1 MFDDDRE
8 TRDIQSLLGDAR
20 RGKWDPVLVLVGSE
34 TFLIE
39 RAVRLLRKATV
50 GDGPRGFND
59 DLFHGTGLQGAR
71 VAASA
76 RTLPMMASARFVLVR
91 GAHDAPAAEL
101 DALAGYVA
109 DPSPSTCFVITAE
122 KIDGK
127 TKLAKA
133 AKASGA
139 WLSVEPLKGGLL
151 ERFASGEAKR
161 RGHAFDGPAMAAF
174 LDATGNDLAAIDDG
188 VERLSLYVGEGR
200 SIDREAVE
208 NVITRV
214 RVDTIWSLVDA
225 IALKRTKVALEASLS
240 MLADREPPLR
250 ILAMVARQVRMVAK
264 MKTAL
269 EDGMSQA
276 EAVKAA
282 GAAPFKARELADSA
296 KKFSDSD
303 LRRALVLLRD
313 ADVALKGSK
322 REPEIV
328 MEETVLALCR

>member
-1 MFDDDRE
+1 MEDNE
-8 TRDIQSLLGDAR
+8 RDIQTLLQEAR
-20 RGKWDPVLVLVGSE
+20 RGHWEPVVVLVGTE
-34 TFLIE
+34 TFLID

-59 DLFHGTGLQGAR
+59 DLFHGQGLVGAR
-71 VAASA
+71 VAAAA
-76 RTLPMMASARFVLVR
+76 RTLPMMAMSRFVLVR
-91 GAHDAPAAEL
+91 GADAAAPAEL
-101 DALAGYVA
+101 DALAACVA
-109 DPSPSTCFVITAE
+109 EPSPSTCLVITAE

-139 WLSVEPLKGGLL
+139 WLGVEPLKGGLL
-151 ERFASGEAKR
+151 ERFAGGEARR
-161 RGHAFDGPAMAAF
+161 RGHVIEGPAMAAL
-174 LDATGNDLAAIDDG
+174 LDATGNDLAAIDDA
-188 VERLSLYVGEGR
+188 VERLSLYVGEGKP
-200 SIDREAVE
+200 IDRDAVE
-208 NVITRV
+208 AIVVRV
-214 RVDTIWSLVDA
+214 RVDTIWALVDA
-225 IALKRTKVALEASLS
+225 VALKRTKVALEATLS

-250 ILAMVARQVRMVAK
+250 ILSMVARQVRMVAK
-264 MKTAL
+264 MKSAL

-296 KKFSDSD
+296 KRFSESD
-303 LRRALVLLRD
+303 LRRALMVLRD

>member
-1 MFDDDRE
+1 MFDE
-8 TRDIQSLLGDAR
+8 SEERDIQSLLQAAR
-20 RGKWDPVLVLVGSE
+20 RGEWEPVVVLVGGE

-39 RAVRLLRKATV
+39 RAVRLLRKASV

-59 DLFHGTGLQGAR
+59 DLFHGSGLAGAK
-71 VAASA
+71 VAAAA
-76 RTLPMMASARFVLVR
+76 RTLPMMARSRFVLVR
-91 GAHDAPAAEL
+91 GAQDAQAAEL

-133 AKASGA
+133 AKASKA

-151 ERFASGEAKR
+151 ERFATGEAKR
-161 RGHAFDGPAMAAF
+161 RGHAFEGPALAAL
-174 LDATGNDLAAIDDG
+174 LDATGNDLAAIDDAI
-188 VERLSLYVGEGR
+188 ERLSLYVGEGHA
-200 SIDREAVE
+200 ITKDAVE
-208 NVITRV
+208 ATVTRV
-214 RVDTIWSLVDA
+214 RVDSIWALVDA
-225 IALKRTKVALEASLS
+225 IAQKRTKVAMEATLS
-240 MLADREPPLR
+240 MLGDREPALR

-264 MKTAL
+264 MKSGL
-269 EDGMSQA
+269 ESGLSPAD
-276 EAVKAA
+276 AVKAA
-282 GAAPFKARELADSA
+282 GAPPFKARELGDSA
-296 KKFSDSD
+296 RKFSDAD

>member
-1 MFDDDRE
+1 MIDDEE
-8 TRDIQSLLGDAR
+8 TRDIQSVLGDAR
-20 RGKWDPVLVLVGSE
+20 RGKWDPVLVLVGTE
-34 TFLIE
+34 GFLIE
-39 RAVRLLRKATV
+39 RAVKLLRKATV

-59 DLFHGTGLQGAR
+59 DLFHGAGLQGGKV
-71 VAASA
+71 VAAA

-91 GAHDAPAAEL
+91 GVHDAPQAEQ

-109 DPSPSTCFVITAE
+109 EPSPSTCFVLTAE

-133 AKASGA
+133 AKATGA

-151 ERFASGEAKR
+151 ERFATSEAKR
-161 RGHAFDGPAMAAF
+161 RNHTFAGPALAA
-174 LDATGNDLAAIDDG
+174 LVDATGNDLAAIDDA
-188 VERLSLYVGEGR
+188 VERLSLYVGEGNA
-200 SIDREAVE
+200 IDRDAVE
-208 NVITRV
+208 AIVTRV
-214 RVDTIWSLVDA
+214 RVDTIWALVDA
-225 IALKRTKVALEASLS
+225 IALKKTKVALEASLS

-269 EDGMSQA
+269 EDGLSQA
-276 EAVKAA
+276 DAVKAA

-296 KKFSDSD
+296 KRFTDED
-303 LRRALVLLRD
+303 LRRALILLRD

-328 MEETVLALCR
+328 MEEAVLALCR

>member
-1 MFDDDRE
+1 MIDE
-8 TRDIQSLLGDAR
+8 SEERDIQSLLGDAR
-20 RGKWDPVLVLVGSE
+20 RGKWVPVVVLVGTE

-50 GDGPRGFND
+50 GEGPRGFND
-59 DLFHGTGLQGAR
+59 DLFHGTGLSGAR
-71 VAASA
+71 VAAAA
-76 RTLPMMASARFVLVR
+76 RTLPMMATARFVLVR
-91 GAHDAPAAEL
+91 GAQDAPPAEL

-109 DPSPSTCFVITAE
+109 EPSPSTCFVITAE

-133 AKASGA
+133 AKSTGA

-151 ERFASGEAKR
+151 ERFATSEAKR
-161 RGHAFDGPAMAAF
+161 RGHTFEGPALAA
-174 LDATGNDLAAIDDG
+174 LVDATGNDLAAIDDG
-188 VERLSLYVGEGR
+188 IERLSLYVGEGNA
-200 SIDREAVE
+200 IDRDAVEAV
-208 NVITRV
+208 VTRV
-214 RVDTIWSLVDA
+214 RVDTIWALVDA
-225 IALKRTKVALEASLS
+225 IALKRTKVALEAALS

-269 EDGMSQA
+269 EDGMNQA

-282 GAAPFKARELADSA
+282 GAAPFKARELTDSA
-296 KKFSDSD
+296 KRFSDED